1 MIAVAVSH
9 DLGVLESRIRENFLC
24 IGLFISQQFEF
35 WRYAAHVTAP
45 TLLIAAEHDEVIPR
59 ASTEAL
65 YRRFRSSLATLQVV
79 RTADHNSISESPQ
92 YVPLLSGTP

>member
-1 MIAVAVSH
+1 VRWLLI
-9 DLGVLESRIRENFLC
+9 DKFES
-24 IGLFISQQFEF
+24 